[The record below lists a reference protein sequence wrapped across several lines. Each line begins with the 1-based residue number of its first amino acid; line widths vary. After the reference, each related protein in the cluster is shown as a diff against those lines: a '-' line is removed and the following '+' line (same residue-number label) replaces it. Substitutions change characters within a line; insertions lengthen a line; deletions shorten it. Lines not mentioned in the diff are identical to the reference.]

1 MQKIIFHTLTSN
13 RTMHFIISLFIA
25 IFFLSSCSSFKVTNQ
40 EYKEQLSS
48 INDKLT
54 FLMDSFEN
62 RRYRYVYLHNH
73 DSLPNLILIHGAPSS
88 SGAFIDYLK
97 EEKFNQNFNVFIIDR
112 FGYGFSDY
120 GHPASIKEQA
130 MMVKHLVEKRKL
142 KRTFLLGRS
151 FGGPIA
157 ALAAVYLE
165 DKVSGT
171 IMIAPAIDPDNEKYI
186 FGWKLA
192 YWNSTK
198 WIFSK
203 AWQVSAAEKKQHA
216 KQLKE
221 IKKEWKRLKTPILH
235 IHGTKDRLAPFKNL
249 KFSKNNFNEGILSSE
264 TIENKGHL
272 VAFTQKKRD
281 LIYAFIENVLI
292 KNKGEN
298 I

>member
-1 MQKIIFHTLTSN
+1 MQKIIFLKLTLYRNT
-13 RTMHFIISLFIA
+13 HFIISLFFA
-25 IFFLSSCSSFKVTNQ
+25 ILFFSSCSSFQVTNQ
-40 EYKEQLSS
+40 EYQQVLSP
-48 INDKLT
+48 INAKLT
-54 FLMDSFEN
+54 FFTDSFEN
-62 RRYRYVYLHNH
+62 RGYRYVYLHNH
-73 DSLPNLILIHGAPSS
+73 DTLPNLILIHGAPSS

-97 EEKFNQNFNVFIIDR
+97 EEKFNQSFNVFAVDR
-112 FGYGFSDY
+112 LGYGFSDY
-120 GHPASIKEQA
+120 GHPASITEQA
-130 MMVKHLVEKRKL
+130 IMVKHLVEKRKL

-165 DKVSGT
+165 DRVSGT

-192 YWNSTK
+192 YWNATK

-221 IKKEWKRLKTPILH
+221 VKKEWKRLKTPILH

-249 KFSKNNFNEGILSSE
+249 NFSKNNFNEGILSFE
-264 TIENKGHL
+264 TLENNGHL

-281 LIYAFIENVLI
+281 LIYAFIENVLK
-292 KNKGEN
+292 KN
-298 I
+298 